1 MRTSVRG
8 WFGERHGGQCHRQQI
23 AMLERQPLGRAGFDW
38 WPRELGEQCKELG
51 QRWPGLPLP
60 LSGGNF

>member
-8 WFGERHGGQCHRQQI
+8 WFWERYGGQYHRQQI

-51 QRWPGLPLP
+51 QRRPGLPLP

>member
-1 MRTSVRG
+1 MRG
-8 WFGERHGGQCHRQQI
+8 WFGERYGRHCHRQQI

-38 WPRELGEQCKELG
+38 KTRELGEQCAELG